1 MSHAL
6 DKDTVKR
13 ILQLHRLQGLSP
25 QIIAQR
31 FGFSTGRIHGV
42 IRRQAAS
49 SKLQAP
55 SGNINWFKKKFDRDL
70 KKDTIK

>member
-1 MSHAL
+1 MPHAL
-6 DKDTVKR
+6 DKETVNR
-13 ILQLHRLQGLSP
+13 ILHLHKVQGLSP

-49 SKLQAP
+49 SKPQAP
-55 SGNINWFKKKFDRDL
+55 SAL
-70 KKDTIK
+70 KKTQLNDIG